1 MPCAMLRR
9 RRGGTTGQ
17 PTQVG
22 LLQGPAHG
30 RTRRIPE
37 VIPLLQAMEAKQ
49 QRLHASLDGS
59 VDAIVTA
66 TQDDAKTAGEKQVWP
81 AAMYCCITDD
91 IREAL
96 GVGPRQFPWTM
107 FLLRFVEWCRVV
119 ERNATRRVC
128 TNEQRRHDD
137 QRQTERIDKPR
148 LPPGRAPQRPGP
160 AHSAAGPAVWSAAPP
175 IRPR

>member
-1 MPCAMLRR
+1 MARCYADAVAEQLANQLRWTYWKAQHTAQR
-9 RRGGTTGQ
+9 EGF
-17 PTQVG
+17 
-22 LLQGPAHG
+22 
-30 RTRRIPE
+30 PE

-66 TQDDAKTAGEKQVWP
+66 TQDDAKTADEKRVWP

-96 GVGPRQFPWTM
+96 GVAPRKFPWTM

-119 ERNATRRVC
+119 ERNATR
-128 TNEQRRHDD
+128 E
-137 QRQTERIDKPR
+137 
-148 LPPGRAPQRPGP
+148 G
-160 AHSAAGPAVWSAAPP
+160 SAE
-175 IRPR
+175 